1 MVHDTSKIKKTIA
14 LLGLVIFWAGG
25 NSRAAVSP
33 PGDAKTVSDVCA
45 GIQSAAQGFRWK
57 VPDLCR
63 TGKVQIGGH
72 SVKGRPLVY
81 LEYGVP
87 NPTNT
92 TLVFS
97 MVHGDEITPLY
108 VGLKLLEW
116 LERSASQ
123 FKYSRVVVAPLVNP
137 DSFLDLPRRRVNAN
151 GVDVNRNLPT
161 SDWEAAAQAYWKER
175 AGADPRRF
183 PGSKANSEP
192 ETAFQMMLL
201 EKYKPQKILSVHAP
215 LNFMDYDGP
224 TTLSLSQFPSEYIE
238 TCLKL
243 RKTVKAV
250 SGGFFPGSL
259 GNYAGQERGIPT
271 LTLELPTADPKQADA
286 YWRRFVQGMKTVIQ
300 FQVKPSDRS
309 S

>member
-1 MVHDTSKIKKTIA
+1 MVPVASKTKKVA
-14 LLGLVIFWAGG
+14 LVAGFLLLNVG
-25 NSRAAVSP
+25 SGSAAVAP
-33 PGDAKTVSDVCA
+33 PVDTKSVVDVCE
-45 GIQSAAQGFRWK
+45 GLQSAARSFRWK
-57 VPDLCR
+57 LQDLCK
-63 TGKVQIGGH
+63 TGKIQVGGY
-72 SVKGRPLVY
+72 SVKGRPLIY
-81 LEYGVP
+81 LEYGVAQP
-87 NPTNT
+87 SNT
-92 TLVFS
+92 TLVLS

-108 VGLKLLEW
+108 VGVKLVEW
-116 LERSASQ
+116 LERSAQQ

-137 DSFLDLPRRRVNAN
+137 DSFLDLPRRRVNAH

-161 SDWEAAAQAYWKER
+161 TDWDSAAQAYWKEK
-175 AGADPRRF
+175 AGGDPRRF

-192 ETAFQMMLL
+192 ETAFQIALI
-201 EKYKPQKILSVHAP
+201 EKYQPQKILSVHAP

-271 LTLELPTADPKQADA
+271 LTLELPTADPRQADN

-300 FQVKPSDRS
+300 FRVKPSERAS
-309 S
+309 